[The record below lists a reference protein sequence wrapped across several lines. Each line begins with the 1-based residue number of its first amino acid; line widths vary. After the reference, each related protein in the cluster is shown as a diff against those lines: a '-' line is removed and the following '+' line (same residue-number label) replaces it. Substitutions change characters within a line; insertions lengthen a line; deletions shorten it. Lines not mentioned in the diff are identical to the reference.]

1 MKLIL
6 TSDVLGLGAPG
17 DVVEVKDGYG
27 RNYLLPRGLAAPWTK
42 GGEKQVVQIKR
53 ARSSREVRDLDH
65 AKEIKAAL
73 EAKPVRL
80 VSKAGGGGRLFGSIG
95 GADVA
100 DAVTAAADR
109 PWTSARSPCPR
120 RSSPWARTPPPSR
133 CTRRSRPRSPSRWSP
148 PAEPRAD
155 AEERAPGQSGGPLLG
170 SVEGPCPHS
179 ASRSVC

>member
-27 RNYLLPRGLAAPWTK
+27 RNYLLPRGLAVAWTK

-53 ARSSREVRDLDH
+53 ARTSREVRDLDH

-73 EAKPVRL
+73 EAKPIRL
-80 VSKAGGGGRLFGSIG
+80 VSKAGNGGRLFGSIG

-100 DAVTAAADR
+100 EAVSAA
-109 PWTSARSPCPR
+109 
-120 RSSPWARTPPPSR
+120 
-133 CTRRSRPRSPSRWSP
+133 
-148 PAEPRAD
+148 
-155 AEERAPGQSGGPLLG
+155 GGPT
-170 SVEGPCPHS
+170 
-179 ASRSVC
+179 

>member
-6 TSDVLGLGAPG
+6 TSDVLGVGAPG
-17 DVVEVKDGYG
+17 DVIEVKDGYG
-27 RNYLLPRGLAAPWTK
+27 RNYLLPRGLAVAWTK

-80 VSKAGGGGRLFGSIG
+80 VTKAGGSGRLFGSIG

-100 DAVTAAADR
+100 EAVKEA
-109 PWTSARSPCPR
+109 
-120 RSSPWARTPPPSR
+120 
-133 CTRRSRPRSPSRWSP
+133 
-148 PAEPRAD
+148 
-155 AEERAPGQSGGPLLG
+155 GGPALDRRKVTLPTPIK
-170 SVEGPCPHS
+170 SVGTHTATVSLHPEVS
-179 ASRSVC
+179 ATVTLEVVAAG